1 MSTHVT
7 ILGCGGSG
15 GVPLPGGVDGRGYWG
30 ACDPANPRN
39 RRRRTSAMI
48 VHQGVRFL
56 IDLSPD
62 LREQLLSNR
71 ITAVDAILMTH
82 THADHC
88 HGIDD
93 VRSLNFNTKAAVD
106 LYAPHE
112 ILAGLH
118 QRFGYVFTPLT
129 AGNGDFY
136 KPSLVPHTITPPTPF
151 TVSGTNVQPFWQL
164 HGKTQSV
171 GYRLGNVAYST
182 DMNGIPPESEAFL
195 KNLDLWI
202 IDCLQPEPHYSHSH
216 LALTLDLI
224 THYQP
229 TRAILI
235 HMNHTLDYTRLAG
248 ILPSGIEPGFDGMM
262 VEVP

>member
-1 MSTHVT
+1 MITRIT

-39 RRRRTSAMI
+39 RRRRTSALI
-48 VHQGVRFL
+48 EHQGVRFL

-93 VRSLNFNTKAAVD
+93 VRSLNFIAKAAVN
-106 LYAPHE
+106 LYAPQE
-112 ILAGLH
+112 VLTSLG

-129 AGNGDFY
+129 AGINDFY
-136 KPSLVPHTITPPTPF
+136 KPSLTPTIITPPMPF
-151 TVSGTNVQPFWQL
+151 SVGDVIIKPFWQL

-171 GYRLGNVAYST
+171 GYRFGNVAYST
-182 DMNGIPPESEAFL
+182 DMNGVPPESDVFL
-195 KNLDLWI
+195 HNLDVWVL
-202 IDCLQPEPHYSHSH
+202 DCLQPEPHYSHSH
-216 LALTLDLI
+216 LALSLELI
-224 THYQP
+224 THYKP
-229 TRAILI
+229 KRTILI
-235 HMNHTLDYTRLAG
+235 HMNHTLDYAKLAAA
-248 ILPSGIEPGFDGMM
+248 LPSGIEPGFDGMV